1 MFLECPRDTA
11 FPYQNKPTHSLQ
23 RNPSLNSIL
32 SLKCPYYNPSLHP
45 TFFSSSS
52 SSLSLSLS
60 LSLRIV
66 SLRTHIWKQLVHAKL
81 AFHCY
86 GQLIADDHQIA
97 NKNKKQQQQQHHCH
111 HHPSSIILDPKSAGL
126 WATI

>member
-1 MFLECPRDTA
+1 M
-11 FPYQNKPTHSLQ
+11 QK
-23 RNPSLNSIL
+23 I
-32 SLKCPYYNPSLHP
+32 
-45 TFFSSSS
+45 
-52 SSLSLSLS
+52 
-60 LSLRIV
+60 
-66 SLRTHIWKQLVHAKL
+66 
-81 AFHCY
+81 AFHCC